1 MNNARYLIGLG
12 YAMLSINL
20 GVSIIGN
27 VSCAIFHWA
36 YYTTK
41 SVLVFI
47 SSVRFIIVSR
57 WYKYRKLNEDI
68 DVNIR
73 QEIEDAFECN
83 FDREFEFEQEK
94 LLHENDYIVTSTKEE

>member
-1 MNNARYLIGLG
+1 
-12 YAMLSINL
+12 MLSVNL

-36 YYTTK
+36 YYTAK

-47 SSVRFIIVSR
+47 SAVMFIIVSR
-57 WYKYRKLNEDI
+57 RYKYRKLNEDI

-73 QEIEDAFECN
+73 KEIEDTFERN

-94 LLHENDYIVTSTKEE
+94 LLHENGYIVTNTKAE